1 MHISDQEHVERCRNG
16 APDDFRFLIER
27 YQGPVFAFVVTRLH
41 DRTVARE
48 VAQEAFVRAFFAL
61 PKLKKPEAF
70 HAWVLG
76 IAARVALEF
85 QRTCQRR
92 KEVELNVEPAA
103 AGATESEDRIQLG
116 QAVAAL
122 PDTQRQLVL
131 LRYFERL
138 SCQQIADR
146 LQMPLGTVTKTLS
159 RAYGELR
166 ALLEA
171 KQQDKTTAT
180 LEESK

>member
-16 APDDFRFLIER
+16 TPDDFRFLVER
-27 YQGPVFAFVVTRLH
+27 YQGPVFAYAVTRLH
-41 DRTVARE
+41 DRTAARE
-48 VAQEAFVRAFFAL
+48 VAQESFVRAFFAL

-70 HAWVLG
+70 HAWVIG
-76 IAARVALEF
+76 ITARVALEF
-85 QRTCQRR
+85 QRTDQRR
-92 KEVELNVEPAA
+92 KEVGMNIEPAA
-103 AGATESEDRIQLG
+103 AGTAEVEDPFQLEE
-116 QAVAAL
+116 AIAAL
-122 PDTQRQLVL
+122 PDAQRQLVL

-146 LQMPLGTVTKTLS
+146 LKMPLGTVTKTLS

-171 KQQDKTTAT
+171 QQQDKTPAT
-180 LEESK
+180 LEE